1 MDVWWVQVI
10 AVSGNYK
17 ACYTFVLVLI
27 ALFFLMTDIEKN
39 VLNV

>member
-1 MDVWWVQVI
+1 MGVWWAQVA

-27 ALFFLMTDIEKN
+27 ALFFFND
-39 VLNV
+39 